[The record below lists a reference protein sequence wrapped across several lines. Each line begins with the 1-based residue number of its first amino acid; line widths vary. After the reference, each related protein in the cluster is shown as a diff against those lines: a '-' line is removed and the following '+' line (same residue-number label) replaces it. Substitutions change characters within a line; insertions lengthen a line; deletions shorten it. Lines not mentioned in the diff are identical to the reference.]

1 MSPTTIPGNLI
12 LQSQSSNDP
21 LLDLNTQPSLDLQF
35 ATSKT
40 LDDRVSGLPLV
51 DLQRD
56 VSSGKSAGTYVDS
69 TGVIRTSKVNLNTY
83 SEDATVWDY
92 NLVTAPT
99 APTSDV
105 ISPAGLQSSF
115 KLLETTNTG
124 EHYFRLANTVV
135 TSGSIYTQSIY
146 IKPTLGRTKI
156 RVYNFAQNNLVF
168 IWDLVNNLEVS
179 AAGGTSYSASSTAV
193 GDGWYRFVFTDEA
206 TSVNFRSSFM
216 TVTDSN
222 QFNFAGDTTKGF
234 YVTGAQLEEGSTAS
248 PYIKTTNL
256 PSAAPRFDHD
266 PTTNASLGL
275 LVEESRTNEIPY
287 SEDFTTWGLF
297 DTGDTLTSSALTS
310 PDGTLTGTL
319 FAPDNTS
326 GLHIVR
332 QSYTF
337 QGGTTYTL
345 SVFVKEG
352 GRRYMHLAA
361 GGSALGFPSYDYR
374 RGIFDLQTGSVNS
387 TPLNG
392 SADIKP
398 FANGWYRCSITIT
411 PPAGGAANFDLY
423 HADTTTPT
431 INTVTDGN
439 GTDGIYIWG
448 AQLEA
453 GAFPTSYIPT
463 SGSTVP
469 RAADNVSITG
479 SNFSRWYSQSEGSTL
494 INYNAPNAIIDTDY
508 PRLFAFNSGFATDF
522 SAFAFNGVNNSM
534 FVNYVTGSSTKLSV
548 STTLPKNSN
557 GTAALAYQDNNSIAF
572 LNENSSTQGRTVGP
586 MSTILNRL
594 DIGGDS
600 EFSSRMLNGTI
611 ARLTYYPYR
620 LPDSTLQTITS

>member
-1 MSPTTIPGNLI
+1 MSPTTIPGNFV
-12 LQSQSSNDP
+12 LQSPAANDP
-21 LLDLNTQPSLDLQF
+21 LLDHNTQPSLDLQF

-40 LDDRVSGLPLV
+40 LDDRVSGEPLV
-51 DLQRD
+51 DHQRD

-275 LVEESRTNEIPY
+275 LVEESRTNLFTY
-287 SEDFTTWGLF
+287 SEEFDNWGLSGIKPF
-297 DTGDTLTSSALTS
+297 GVGGSIVDAILS
-310 PDGTLTGTL
+310 PDNQNSADKIVENNANAIHAVTK
-319 FAPDNTS
+319 TS
-326 GLHIVR
+326 VITPTV
-332 QSYTF
+332 STAYTV
-337 QGGTTYTL
+337 
-345 SVFVKEG
+345 SVFVK
-352 GRRYMHLAA
+352 AA
-361 GGSALGFPSYDYR
+361 ERSKLQIKMYGSFTVDPVVN
-374 RGIFDLQTGSVNS
+374 FDLTGNTAAVAQGSVNNES
-387 TPLNG
+387 ITPAGGN
-392 SADIKP
+392 
-398 FANGWYRCSITIT
+398 WYRCSFSSTANNT
-411 PPAGGAANFDLY
+411 NPLSVQFLLRNDAGSVFYQGDDAS
-423 HADTTTPT
+423 
-431 INTVTDGN
+431 
-439 GTDGIYIWG
+439 GIYLWG
-448 AQLEA
+448 AQLEE
-453 GAFPTSYIPT
+453 GFPTSYIPT
-463 SGSTVP
+463 SGSTVT
-469 RAADNVSITG
+469 RAADVASITG
-479 SNFSRWYSQSEGSTL
+479 SNFSRWYEQSEGTYYAQASKL
-494 INYNAPNAIIDTDY
+494 GINPSLQQTILTSETFNTRY
-508 PRLFAFNSGFATDF
+508 PEF
-522 SAFAFNGVNNSM
+522 SFRPASESPAGAARVYGTN
-534 FVNYVTGSSTKLSV
+534 LSV
-548 STTLPKNSN
+548 TSTVALDSAKFAAAYEDGVGATSVINGIYQGSNTVDPIGSTRSSIVMGNYANS
-557 GTAALAYQDNNSIAF
+557 F
-572 LNENSSTQGRTVGP
+572 R
-586 MSTILNRL
+586 
-594 DIGGDS
+594 
-600 EFSSRMLNGTI
+600 LNGHI

-620 LPDSTLQTITS
+620 LPDATLQEITS